1 MKYFTLIGNHDAIEP
16 SREGFGA
23 ALTIFFHYKNE
34 IDGVYI
40 FSTPDKPNF
49 PYKQMAEKTMRRM
62 KQEKKDLLVSIVEL
76 DLENPV
82 NFDLVYK
89 VMLDESQKVMEKDS
103 IKNDEKIINITSGT
117 PTMTTC
123 WVLLQKSGL
132 IPNAKLIQSFEL
144 QFQRQYGKTCQ
155 EVNLAIDDFPEIKTP
170 SKEKREL
177 NRTKAELR
185 VLKEEKTTSEI
196 DDAIPNLIGTSESI
210 RNIKAQILDL
220 INAETHVLILGEPG
234 TGKEIVARAI
244 WHTHRKEI
252 DKDLNVFDC
261 GQFEPNI
268 IISELFGHEKG
279 AFTGADR
286 TKKGIIEQNNG
297 RMIYLDEIG
306 NIPVEKQGVFMRFL
320 QFGDWKRVGADR
332 INKSQIQIVAATNKD
347 INDPDV
353 FAPDLRDRFH
363 EVVCIPP
370 LRERR
375 DDIEPLVDYFLLREG
390 KDVSFAKDI
399 YKDLIKY
406 PWPGNVRQ
414 LEMWIQRICRAY
426 NDVHIE
432 WEDIPDRLRPDGAIG
447 LEDEMLFPDFP
458 IDFKEYTENLKLRA
472 LEIAEGNKSKA
483 DRLLGFKAGTIK
495 QWMFQREKRNQL

>member
-1 MKYFTLIGNHDAIEP
+1 
-16 SREGFGA
+16 
-23 ALTIFFHYKNE
+23 
-34 IDGVYI
+34 
-40 FSTPDKPNF
+40 
-49 PYKQMAEKTMRRM
+49 
-62 KQEKKDLLVSIVEL
+62 
-76 DLENPV
+76 
-82 NFDLVYK
+82 
-89 VMLDESQKVMEKDS
+89 
-103 IKNDEKIINITSGT
+103 
-117 PTMTTC
+117 
-123 WVLLQKSGL
+123 
-132 IPNAKLIQSFEL
+132 
-144 QFQRQYGKTCQ
+144 
-155 EVNLAIDDFPEIKTP
+155 
-170 SKEKREL
+170 
-177 NRTKAELR
+177 
-185 VLKEEKTTSEI
+185 
-196 DDAIPNLIGTSESI
+196 
-210 RNIKAQILDL
+210 
-220 INAETHVLILGEPG
+220 
-234 TGKEIVARAI
+234 
-244 WHTHRKEI
+244 
-252 DKDLNVFDC
+252 
-261 GQFEPNI
+261 
-268 IISELFGHEKG
+268 
-279 AFTGADR
+279 
-286 TKKGIIEQNNG
+286 
-297 RMIYLDEIG
+297 
-306 NIPVEKQGVFMRFL
+306 MRFL